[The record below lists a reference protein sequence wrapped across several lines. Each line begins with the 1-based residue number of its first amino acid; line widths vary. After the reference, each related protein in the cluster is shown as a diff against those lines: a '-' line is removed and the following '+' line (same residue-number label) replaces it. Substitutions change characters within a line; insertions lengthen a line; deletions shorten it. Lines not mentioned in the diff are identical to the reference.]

1 MINKTVDK
9 KKKCK
14 QMNGKETLSRL
25 TDTVIGGRYGIRK
38 AVGSGCFST
47 VYEAAD
53 LQSGVK
59 VAVKECPFPME
70 ADRSLQEAKILR
82 DYAREDSIVTV
93 LDAFEEDDT
102 VYIVMEFLEGVTLRD
117 FIEQNGIW
125 TMDETLRRF
134 TPLMRTLD
142 HMHTGNV
149 FHGNISPDNIM
160 VLKDGRLK
168 LLGISAEEQYQSITL
183 TRLVAQAR
191 YSPPEQLD
199 AKGVFGSWSDV
210 YSVCA
215 VMYFCITGRDPDDAV
230 SRMML
235 DDLKKPSGLDAD
247 ILPAA
252 ERTLMHGLSLNG
264 KERVRSMTELIS
276 EFEDP

>member
-1 MINKTVDK
+1 
-9 KKKCK
+9 
-14 QMNGKETLSRL
+14 MNGKETLYRPA
-25 TDTVIGGRYGIRK
+25 DIVIGGRYRIREV
-38 AVGSGCFST
+38 VGSGVSST
-47 VYEAAD
+47 VYEAAV

-59 VAVKECPFPME
+59 VAVKKRPFPME
-70 ADRSLQEAKILR
+70 TDRYLQEAKILR
-82 DYAREDSIVTV
+82 EYAGEDAIVTV
-93 LDAFEEDDT
+93 FDAFEEDDA

-117 FIEQNGIW
+117 FIEQNGTW
-125 TMDETLRRF
+125 TMDETLRRLF
-134 TPLMRTLD
+134 PVMKTLD

-149 FHGNISPDNIM
+149 VHGDISPDNIM

-168 LLGISAEEQYQSITL
+168 LLGISTEDQYQNITL

-199 AKGVFGSWSDV
+199 SKGVFGSWSDV

-215 VMYFCITGRDPDDAV
+215 VMYYCITGRDPDDAV

-252 ERTLMHGLSLNG
+252 EKTLMRGLTLDG
-264 KERVRSMTELIS
+264 KERVHSMTELIS
-276 EFEDP
+276 EFEES

>member
-1 MINKTVDK
+1 MD
-9 KKKCK
+9 
-14 QMNGKETLSRL
+14 GKETLYRL
-25 TDTVIGGRYGIRK
+25 TDTVIGGRYGIGE

-70 ADRSLQEAKILR
+70 TDRSLQEAKVLIE
-82 DYAREDSIVTV
+82 YAREDSIVTV
-93 LDAFEEDDT
+93 FDAFEEDDA

-117 FIEQNGIW
+117 FIEQNGTW
-125 TMDETLRRF
+125 TMDETLRRLS
-134 TPLMRTLD
+134 PVMKMLD

-149 FHGNISPDNIM
+149 VHGDISPDNIM

-168 LLGISAEEQYQSITL
+168 LLGIRTEDQNQNITL

-199 AKGVFGSWSDV
+199 AKGEFGSWSDV

-252 ERTLMHGLSLNG
+252 EKTLMRGLSLDG
-264 KERVRSMTELIS
+264 KERVRSMTELIF
-276 EFEDP
+276 EFEDPLLRATMKTI